1 MIALSAGC
9 SGGGKKPAQA
19 LGATTTTPATTAAA
33 TTASPATTTTSPAT
47 ASNPTGLTSNDK
59 VAIGLNASLLGASE
73 VAGALG
79 LATPPDPEPPGPQAT
94 PQGPLNEQGILGVL
108 PNATVYR
115 PLYEGAKGGVG
126 ANVTYHAPAA
136 KLIIDVLAI
145 KFADQRGGQSF
156 VQQATNIATSLAQGK
171 VTPHP
176 ELSLGVLPAGEQG
189 VLRVPPSVLADP
201 TEETLL
207 VDVLYP
213 DGVFYVATIMA
224 PPRTVTDGQMIAL
237 ARAQDVKYQANK
249 ASIG

>member
-145 KFADQRGGQSF
+145 KFADQQGGQSF